1 MQTSIKFFTNQRPA
15 SAAASGTQADTDA
28 TPAVDMAS
36 FNRGIIQ
43 INIPTFTDS
52 SSYLSSTPPPNRQK
66 IRVIMYGSI
75 DCSGSMG
82 ENASHYQSRQHQNQN
97 QNPLQNTKMH
107 FVHATLTNM
116 VDTIISQQEE
126 FSHVEFYLALI
137 QFHSSATCVLHPMR
151 VTPES
156 KDQILQ
162 VISRIK
168 PQAGTN
174 FEKCFKEMAHLI
186 SNEAQHISPSDDIPE
201 HCTQR
206 MHVFLTD
213 GDNNEG
219 NKSIPH
225 LAGILS
231 ASAVQ
236 PTQIMIGY
244 GIDHDSA
251 TLQSLCS
258 HFPNSRQ
265 WFIDDIEKTG
275 CIFGEILWSSVNA
288 AFTKVSIKTPNAEVY
303 DFEMMQWRS
312 EICLGDFA
320 YDSSRTYYIRAP
332 WQHDELVCNFA
343 YTSIEAPQD
352 TSCDIV
358 VPLNYTSPSAETPEI
373 KDVEVEKELWR
384 LDTITTIDKSI
395 QFFKTMRRM
404 TFQDQATE
412 KTRLVDEITAFQE
425 KFLKYATENNL
436 IDVPYIIQLADDLFV
451 CINGLAVSS
460 IGERYIAARQA
471 SQIQQ
476 RAVTINDITPLQR
489 EIIDSTPIAE
499 DEVPALSRMRGRTA
513 SFTPGNIA
521 SMMMM
526 PSLDDD
532 DVPSACTP
540 VSRARSAY
548 VGCIDNDTT
557 QAPPTPTTSA
567 PTSTPDDQEPKTPT
581 GAPNAT
587 SPTGAPADDNV
598 PSETQEK
605 MLSDLTPS
613 SRGIGSNL
621 RIMTRDA
628 MIGMRKFKV
637 SGHAQYYCGDE
648 NDMSGGGY
656 YMGGGG
662 SAGFA
667 DDFMDSCGGDDTF
680 SSHASPGCARIGR
693 MLSAPS
699 QSRNPVT
706 RTATTP
712 F

>member
-1 MQTSIKFFTNQRPA
+1 
-15 SAAASGTQADTDA
+15 
-28 TPAVDMAS
+28 
-36 FNRGIIQ
+36 
-43 INIPTFTDS
+43 
-52 SSYLSSTPPPNRQK
+52 
-66 IRVIMYGSI
+66 
-75 DCSGSMG
+75 
-82 ENASHYQSRQHQNQN
+82 
-97 QNPLQNTKMH
+97 
-107 FVHATLTNM
+107 
-116 VDTIISQQEE
+116 
-126 FSHVEFYLALI
+126 
-137 QFHSSATCVLHPMR
+137 
-151 VTPES
+151 
-156 KDQILQ
+156 
-162 VISRIK
+162 
-168 PQAGTN
+168 
-174 FEKCFKEMAHLI
+174 MAHLI
-186 SNEAQHISPSDDIPE
+186 SNEAQHISPSEDIPE
-201 HCTQR
+201 HCVQR

-225 LAGILS
+225 LAEILS

-244 GIDHDSA
+244 GTDHDSA

-275 CIFGEILWSSVNA
+275 CIFGEILWSAVNA

-303 DFEMMQWRS
+303 DFETMQWRS

-320 YDSSRTYYIRAP
+320 YDSSRTYYVRSP
-332 WQHDELVCNFA
+332 WQHDELVCSFA

-358 VPLNYTSPSAETPEI
+358 VPLNYTSAETPET
-373 KDVEVEKELWR
+373 KDAEVEKELWR

-436 IDVPYIIQLADDLFV
+436 IDDPFIIQLADDLFV

-513 SFTPGNIA
+513 SFTPGNMA
-521 SMMMM
+521 SMTL
-526 PSLDDD
+526 PPFDDD
-532 DVPSACTP
+532 CAHFATDLCTP
-540 VSRARSAY
+540 INRARSSY
-548 VGCIDNDTT
+548 VGCVDNDTTTTTT
-557 QAPPTPTTSA
+557 QAPPAAA
-567 PTSTPDDQEPKTPT
+567 PTSTPDDNQEPKTPT
-581 GAPNAT
+581 PAASVDAPT
-587 SPTGAPADDNV
+587 DDNV
-598 PSETQEK
+598 PSETQER
-605 MLSDLTPS
+605 MLSNLTPS

-621 RIMTRDA
+621 RVMTRDA

-637 SGHAQYYCGDE
+637 RGHAQCYYGEEDDGRYHGC
-648 NDMSGGGY
+648 N
-656 YMGGGG
+656 
-662 SAGFA
+662 
-667 DDFMDSCGGDDTF
+667 DFMDSCGGDDTF

-699 QSRNPVT
+699 QAQKPND
-706 RTATTP
+706 RTTSSP

>member
-1 MQTSIKFFTNQRPA
+1 
-15 SAAASGTQADTDA
+15 
-28 TPAVDMAS
+28 
-36 FNRGIIQ
+36 
-43 INIPTFTDS
+43 
-52 SSYLSSTPPPNRQK
+52 
-66 IRVIMYGSI
+66 MYGSI
-75 DCSGSMG
+75 DCSGSMA
-82 ENASHYQSRQHQNQN
+82 ENASHCQSRQTQQ
-97 QNPLQNTKMH
+97 QQNTKMH
-107 FVHATLTNM
+107 FVHATLNNM
-116 VDTIISQQEE
+116 IDTIISQQEE
-126 FSHVEFYLALI
+126 FSHVEFYLALV

-151 VTPES
+151 VTTES
-156 KDQILQ
+156 KDEILQ
-162 VISRIK
+162 VISSIT
-168 PQAGTN
+168 PQSGTN
-174 FEKCFKEMAHLI
+174 FEKCFKEMALLI
-186 SNEAQHISPSDDIPE
+186 SNESQHISPSTDIPE

-225 LAGILS
+225 LARILG

-244 GIDHDSA
+244 GTDHDSA

-288 AFTKVSIKTPNAEVY
+288 AFTKVSISTPHAEVY
-303 DFEMMQWRS
+303 DFETMQWKN

-320 YDSSRTYYIRAP
+320 YDSSRTYYIRIP
-332 WQHDELVCNFA
+332 WQHDELACKFT

-358 VPLNYTSPSAETPEI
+358 VPMNYTSSSPSAETPET
-373 KDVEVEKELWR
+373 KDAEVEKELWR

-404 TFQDQATE
+404 TYQDQVDTKA
-412 KTRLVDEITAFQE
+412 RLIEEITAFQE
-425 KFLKYATENNL
+425 KFLKYATDNNL
-436 IDVPYIIQLADDLFV
+436 IDDPYIIQLADDLFV

-460 IGERYIAARQA
+460 IGERYITARQA

-489 EIIDSTPIAE
+489 EIIESTPIAE
-499 DEVPALSRMRGRTA
+499 DEVPAAVSRMRGRTA
-513 SFTPGNIA
+513 SFTPGVMA
-521 SMMMM
+521 SMMM
-526 PSLDDD
+526 PPLVDDD
-532 DVPSACTP
+532 NVPSAYMCTP

-548 VGCIDNDTT
+548 VGCLDNDTT
-557 QAPPTPTTSA
+557 TTQVLPTPSA
-567 PTSTPDDQEPKTPT
+567 ALPTSTPDMPTDQEPKTPT
-581 GAPNAT
+581 PSDT
-587 SPTGAPADDNV
+587 PRVDDNL

-605 MLSDLTPS
+605 MISDLTPS

-621 RIMTRDA
+621 RVMTRDA

-637 SGHAQYYCGDE
+637 RGHAQYYDGDE
-648 NDMSGGGY
+648 DDINGGGY
-656 YMGGGG
+656 YRGGGG
-662 SAGFA
+662 S

-699 QSRNPVT
+699 QPRNPVA

>member
-1 MQTSIKFFTNQRPA
+1 MQTSIKFLTNERPA
-15 SAAASGTQADTDA
+15 SAAASGTQVDA
-28 TPAVDMAS
+28 TTAVDVAS

-43 INIPTFTDS
+43 ISIPPFTHS
-52 SSYLSSTPPPNRQK
+52 SSSLSSAPPPPRQK

-82 ENASHYQSRQHQNQN
+82 EYATHCQSRQNQHQNQ
-97 QNPLQNTKMH
+97 QSLQNTKMH

-137 QFHSSATCVLHPMR
+137 QFHSTATCVLHPMR

-162 VISRIK
+162 VISRIT
-168 PQAGTN
+168 PLNGTN

-186 SNEAQHISPSDDIPE
+186 SNEAQHISPSEDIPE
-201 HCTQR
+201 HCVQR

-244 GIDHDSA
+244 GTDHDSS

-275 CIFGEILWSSVNA
+275 CIFGEIIWSAVNA

-303 DFEMMQWRS
+303 DFETMQWKS

-320 YDSSRTYYIRAP
+320 YDSSRTYYVRSP

-358 VPLNYTSPSAETPEI
+358 VPMNYTLPPSAETPDT
-373 KDVEVEKELWR
+373 KDAEVEKELWR
-384 LDTITTIDKSI
+384 LDTIATIDKSI

-404 TFQDQATE
+404 TFQTQVDT
-412 KTRLVDEITAFQE
+412 KTRLVEEITAFQE

-436 IDVPYIIQLADDLFV
+436 IDDPFIIQLADDLFV
-451 CINGLAVSS
+451 CINGLAATS
-460 IGERYIAARQA
+460 IGERYVAARQA

-489 EIIDSTPIAE
+489 EIISSVPIAD
-499 DEVPALSRMRGRTA
+499 DEVTSVSRMRGRTA
-513 SFTPGNIA
+513 SFTPGNLA
-521 SMMMM
+521 SMTM
-526 PSLDDD
+526 SEYASD
-532 DVPSACTP
+532 DVPSAVPACTP
-540 VSRARSAY
+540 VRRARSSY
-548 VGCIDNDTT
+548 VGCVDNDTT
-557 QAPPTPTTSA
+557 TTQPPPTPHAAA
-567 PTSTPDDQEPKTPT
+567 PTSTPNEEEEPKTPT
-581 GAPNAT
+581 GAAT
-587 SPTGAPADDNV
+587 TTAAVALEDDNV

-605 MLSDLTPS
+605 LLSDLTPS

-628 MIGMRKFKV
+628 MIGMRKSKV
-637 SGHAQYYCGDE
+637 RGHVQYNY
-648 NDMSGGGY
+648 GGEEDGVRY
-656 YMGGGG
+656 YRDL
-662 SAGFA
+662 SC
-667 DDFMDSCGGDDTF
+667 DNDFMDSCGGDDTY

-693 MLSAPS
+693 MLSAPAP
-699 QSRNPVT
+699 SRNPVA
-706 RTATTP
+706 RTSTTP

>member
-1 MQTSIKFFTNQRPA
+1 MQTSIKFLTNQRPA
-15 SAAASGTQADTDA
+15 STAASGTEADA
-28 TPAVDMAS
+28 TDVTP

-43 INIPTFTDS
+43 VNIPPFTD
-52 SSYLSSTPPPNRQK
+52 TPHLQSRQK
-66 IRVIMYGSI
+66 IRVIMYASI

-82 ENASHYQSRQHQNQN
+82 ESASRCQQSQ
-97 QNPLQNTKMH
+97 QNTKMD
-107 FVHATLTNM
+107 FVHATLNNM
-116 VDTIISQQEE
+116 IDTIISQQEE
-126 FSHVEFYLALI
+126 FSHVEFYLALV

-151 VTPES
+151 VTADS
-156 KDQILQ
+156 KDEILE
-162 VISRIK
+162 VISRIR
-168 PQAGTN
+168 PIGGTN
-174 FEKCFKEMAHLI
+174 FEKCFKEMALLI

-225 LAGILS
+225 LASILS

-244 GIDHDSA
+244 GTDHDSA

-303 DFEMMQWRS
+303 DFETMQWRS

-358 VPLNYTSPSAETPEI
+358 VPLNYTSAESPET
-373 KDVEVEKELWR
+373 KDAEVEKELWR

-425 KFLKYATENNL
+425 KFLKYATDNNL
-436 IDVPYIIQLADDLFV
+436 IEDPYIIQLADDLFV

-499 DEVPALSRMRGRTA
+499 DEVPAVSRTRGRTA
-513 SFTPGNIA
+513 SFTPGNMESI
-521 SMMMM
+521 MI
-526 PSLDDD
+526 PPIDDD
-532 DVPSACTP
+532 YVPSAYMCSP
-540 VSRARSAY
+540 ISRARSAY
-548 VGCIDNDTT
+548 VGCVDNDTT
-557 QAPPTPTTSA
+557 TQAPHTPPAAASVDA
-567 PTSTPDDQEPKTPT
+567 PV
-581 GAPNAT
+581 
-587 SPTGAPADDNV
+587 DDNM

-605 MLSDLTPS
+605 MLSNLTPS

-621 RIMTRDA
+621 RVMTRDA

-637 SGHAQYYCGDE
+637 RGHAQCYYGDE
-648 NDMSGGGY
+648 DDVNGGGY
-656 YMGGGG
+656 YRGGGG
-662 SAGFA
+662 N
-667 DDFMDSCGGDDTF
+667 DDFMDSCGGDDAF

-699 QSRNPVT
+699 QSQNT
-706 RTATTP
+706 CDRTKTAP

>member
-1 MQTSIKFFTNQRPA
+1 MQSSIKFFTNQRPA
-15 SAAASGTQADTDA
+15 PSVGSDTDA
-28 TPAVDMAS
+28 TSATP

-43 INIPTFTDS
+43 INIPPFADS
-52 SSYLSSTPPPNRQK
+52 SSSQTPTAVASQPRQK

-82 ENASHYQSRQHQNQN
+82 ESASRCQSHHQQRT
-97 QNPLQNTKMH
+97 TKMD

-126 FSHVEFYLALI
+126 FSHVEFYLALV
-137 QFHSSATCVLHPMR
+137 QFHSCATCVLRPQR
-151 VTPES
+151 VTPET
-156 KDQILQ
+156 KDEILQ
-162 VISRIK
+162 VISRIT
-168 PQAGTN
+168 PLNGTN
-174 FEKCFKEMAHLI
+174 FEKCFNEMAHLI
-186 SNEAQHISPSDDIPE
+186 SNESQHISPSDDIPE
-201 HCTQR
+201 HCVQR

-225 LAGILS
+225 LTGLLG
-231 ASAVQ
+231 ASTAR

-244 GIDHDSA
+244 GTDHDSA

-275 CIFGEILWSSVNA
+275 CIFGEIIWSAVNA
-288 AFTKVSIKTPNAEVY
+288 AFTKVSIKTPHAEVY
-303 DFEMMQWRS
+303 DFETMQWRS

-352 TSCDIV
+352 TSCGIV
-358 VPLNYTSPSAETPEI
+358 VPLNYTSPSAETSET
-373 KDVEVEKELWR
+373 KDAEVEKELWR
-384 LDTITTIDKSI
+384 LDTIMTIDKSI

-404 TFQDQATE
+404 TFQDQVDT

-425 KFLKYATENNL
+425 KFLKYATDNNL
-436 IDVPYIIQLADDLFV
+436 IEDPFIIQLADDLFV

-489 EIIDSTPIAE
+489 EIIDSTPIAD
-499 DEVPALSRMRGRTA
+499 DEVPAVSRMRGRTA
-513 SFTPGNIA
+513 SFAAGNME
-521 SMMMM
+521 SMMI
-526 PSLDDD
+526 PEYAND
-532 DVPSACTP
+532 DVPSAAPACTS
-540 VSRARSAY
+540 VRRARSAY
-548 VGCIDNDTT
+548 VGCVDNDT
-557 QAPPTPTTSA
+557 QSPPAAA
-567 PTSTPDDQEPKTPT
+567 PTSTPDDQDPKTPT
-581 GAPNAT
+581 PSDT
-587 SPTGAPADDNV
+587 PADDNM

-628 MIGMRKFKV
+628 MIGMRKSKV
-637 SGHAQYYCGDE
+637 RGYAQYNYGDD
-648 NDMSGGGY
+648 NDVNGGY
-656 YMGGGG
+656 YRGGGG
-662 SAGFA
+662 S

-693 MLSAPS
+693 MLSAQS
-699 QSRNPVT
+699 QSQKPID
-706 RTATTP
+706 RTTTAP

>member
-1 MQTSIKFFTNQRPA
+1 MQTSIKFFTNQRPD
-15 SAAASGTQADTDA
+15 SSSGSGTESDTTTM
-28 TPAVDMAS
+28 TP

-43 INIPTFTDS
+43 INIPPFTNTS
-52 SSYLSSTPPPNRQK
+52 SSQTPTALAPQPRQK

-82 ENASHYQSRQHQNQN
+82 ENASHCQSRHHQNQ
-97 QNPLQNTKMH
+97 QSQQNTKMH
-107 FVHATLTNM
+107 FVHATLNNM
-116 VDTIISQQEE
+116 VDTIISKQEE
-126 FSHVEFYLALI
+126 FSHVEFYLALV
-137 QFHSSATCVLHPMR
+137 QFHSSATCVLRPMR
-151 VTPES
+151 VTPET
-156 KDQILQ
+156 KDEILQ
-162 VISRIK
+162 VISCIR
-168 PQAGTN
+168 PQCGTN
-174 FEKCFKEMAHLI
+174 FEKCFKEMALLI
-186 SNEAQHISPSDDIPE
+186 SNESQHISPSDDIPE
-201 HCTQR
+201 HCVQR

-244 GIDHDSA
+244 GTDHDSA

-288 AFTKVSIKTPNAEVY
+288 AFTKVSISTPHAEVY
-303 DFEMMQWRS
+303 DFETMQWKN
-312 EICLGDFA
+312 EIGLGDFA
-320 YDSSRTYYIRAP
+320 YDSSRTYYVRQP
-332 WQHDELVCNFA
+332 WASDDLACKFT

-358 VPLNYTSPSAETPEI
+358 VPLNYTSPSAETPET
-373 KDVEVEKELWR
+373 KDAEVEKELWR

-412 KTRLVDEITAFQE
+412 KARLIEEITAFQE
-425 KFLKYATENNL
+425 KFLKYATDNNL
-436 IDVPYIIQLADDLFV
+436 IEDPYIIQLADDLFV
-451 CINGLAVSS
+451 CISGLAVSS

-499 DEVPALSRMRGRTA
+499 DEVPAVSRMRGRTA
-513 SFTPGNIA
+513 SFTPGNMA

-526 PSLDDD
+526 PHLDDD
-532 DVPSACTP
+532 NVPAVCTP
-540 VSRARSAY
+540 INRARSAY
-548 VGCIDNDTT
+548 VGCVDNDT
-557 QAPPTPTTSA
+557 QVPPTPPASA
-567 PTSTPDDQEPKTPT
+567 PTSTPDDNQEPKTPPPSVP
-581 GAPNAT
+581 AP
-587 SPTGAPADDNV
+587 GDDNV

-621 RIMTRDA
+621 RVMTRDA

-637 SGHAQYYCGDE
+637 RGHTQYYCGDE
-648 NDMSGGGY
+648 NDVNGGYYVSGGG
-656 YMGGGG
+656 
-662 SAGFA
+662 S

-699 QSRNPVT
+699 QSQNT
-706 RTATTP
+706 TDRTKTAP

>member
-15 SAAASGTQADTDA
+15 SASASETE
-28 TPAVDMAS
+28 AS
-36 FNRGIIQ
+36 YNRGIIQ
-43 INIPTFTDS
+43 INIPPFTDAS
-52 SSYLSSTPPPNRQK
+52 SSQTPTAVASQSRQK

-82 ENASHYQSRQHQNQN
+82 ENASHCQSRHHQNQ
-97 QNPLQNTKMH
+97 QSHQNTKMH
-107 FVHATLTNM
+107 FVHATLNNM

-126 FSHVEFYLALI
+126 FSHVEFYLALV
-137 QFHSSATCVLHPMR
+137 QFHSNATCVLHPMR
-151 VTPES
+151 VTLET
-156 KDQILQ
+156 KDTILQ
-162 VISRIK
+162 VISRIA
-168 PQAGTN
+168 PLNGTN
-174 FEKCFKEMAHLI
+174 FEKCFKEIALLI
-186 SNEAQHISPSDDIPE
+186 SNEAQHVSPSADIPE

-206 MHVFLTD
+206 MHIFLTD

-225 LAGILS
+225 LAGLLS
-231 ASAVQ
+231 ESVAQ
-236 PTQIMIGY
+236 PIQIMIGY
-244 GIDHDSA
+244 GTDHDSA

-288 AFTKVSIKTPNAEVY
+288 AFTKVSISAPHAEIY
-303 DFEMMQWRS
+303 DFETMQWKN

-320 YDSSRTYYIRAP
+320 YDSSRTYYVRQP
-332 WQHDELVCNFA
+332 WASDDLACKFT

-352 TSCDIV
+352 TSCEIV
-358 VPLNYTSPSAETPEI
+358 TPMNYTSPNAETPET
-373 KDVEVEKELWR
+373 KDAEVEKELWR

-395 QFFKTMRRM
+395 QFFKAMRRM

-412 KTRLVDEITAFQE
+412 KARLVDEITAFQE
-425 KFLKYATENNL
+425 KFLKYATDNNL
-436 IDVPYIIQLADDLFV
+436 LDDPYIVQLADDLFV

-489 EIIDSTPIAE
+489 EIIESIPIAD
-499 DEVPALSRMRGRTA
+499 DEVPAVSRIRGRTA
-513 SFTPGNIA
+513 SFTPGNMA

-526 PSLDDD
+526 MPPLDDD
-532 DVPSACTP
+532 YVPTACTP

-548 VGCIDNDTT
+548 VGCVDNDTT
-557 QAPPTPTTSA
+557 QAPPTPPASA
-567 PTSTPDDQEPKTPT
+567 PTSTPDDNQEPTTPT
-581 GAPNAT
+581 
-587 SPTGAPADDNV
+587 PTAASIDAHVDDNV
-598 PSETQEK
+598 LSETQEK

-621 RIMTRDA
+621 RVMTRDA

-637 SGHAQYYCGDE
+637 NGHAQYYCGGGDDDV
-648 NDMSGGGY
+648 NDVY

-662 SAGFA
+662 SAGCA

-699 QSRNPVT
+699 QPRNPVT

>member
-1 MQTSIKFFTNQRPA
+1 MQSSIKFLTNQRPV
-15 SAAASGTQADTDA
+15 SAAASGTEADAA
-28 TPAVDMAS
+28 TAVDVVS

-43 INIPTFTDS
+43 INIPPFTDS
-52 SSYLSSTPPPNRQK
+52 SSSLSSTPPPRQK

-75 DCSGSMG
+75 DCSGSMD
-82 ENASHYQSRQHQNQN
+82 ESATRCQSHHQQ
-97 QNPLQNTKMH
+97 QRTTKMD
-107 FVHATLTNM
+107 FVHATLKNM

-126 FSHVEFYLALI
+126 FSHVEFYLALV
-137 QFHSSATCVLHPMR
+137 QFHSSATCVLYPMR
-151 VTPES
+151 VTPDT
-156 KDQILQ
+156 KDEILR
-162 VISRIK
+162 VISCIR
-168 PQAGTN
+168 PQGGTN
-174 FEKCFKEMAHLI
+174 FEKCFRVISHLI
-186 SNEAQHISPSDDIPE
+186 SNESQHISPSADIPE
-201 HCTQR
+201 HCVQR

-225 LAGILS
+225 LAGLLGES
-231 ASAVQ
+231 AAAAQ

-244 GIDHDSA
+244 GTDHDSA

-288 AFTKVSIKTPNAEVY
+288 AFTKVSISTPHAEVY
-303 DFEMMQWRS
+303 DFETMQWKN

-332 WQHDELVCNFA
+332 WQHDDLACKFT

-352 TSCDIV
+352 TSCDVV
-358 VPLNYTSPSAETPEI
+358 VPMNYTETPET
-373 KDVEVEKELWR
+373 KDAEVEKELWR

-395 QFFKTMRRM
+395 QFFKMMRRM
-404 TFQDQATE
+404 TFQDQADT
-412 KTRLVDEITAFQE
+412 KTRLVAEITAFQE

-436 IDVPYIIQLADDLFV
+436 IEDPYIIQLADDLFV
-451 CINGLAVSS
+451 CISGLAASY
-460 IGERYIAARQA
+460 IGERYITARQA

-476 RAVTINDITPLQR
+476 RAVTINDITPIQR
-489 EIIDSTPIAE
+489 EIIDSTPIAD
-499 DEVPALSRMRGRTA
+499 DEVPVAVTLSRMRGRVA
-513 SFTPGNIA
+513 SFTHDNMA

-526 PSLDDD
+526 PPLDDNI
-532 DVPSACTP
+532 PSDYCTP

-548 VGCIDNDTT
+548 VGCVANDTT
-557 QAPPTPTTSA
+557 QAPLAAAPT
-567 PTSTPDDQEPKTPT
+567 TSTPDDQEPNT
-581 GAPNAT
+581 PNA
-587 SPTGAPADDNV
+587 AAAAAAAAALADDNV
-598 PSETQEK
+598 PSETQER

-628 MIGMRKFKV
+628 MIGMRKSKV
-637 SGHAQYYCGDE
+637 RGRVQYNCGDE
-648 NDMSGGGY
+648 NDMINGGGCGIY
-656 YMGGGG
+656 
-662 SAGFA
+662 
-667 DDFMDSCGGDDTF
+667 DNDFTDSCGGDDTF

-693 MLSAPS
+693 MLSAPAIPP
-699 QSRNPVT
+699 NNLVA
-706 RTATTP
+706 RTTTAP

>member
-1 MQTSIKFFTNQRPA
+1 MQTSIKFLTNERPA
-15 SAAASGTQADTDA
+15 SGTEADVT
-28 TPAVDMAS
+28 AVDVAS

-43 INIPTFTDS
+43 INIPPFTDTS
-52 SSYLSSTPPPNRQK
+52 SSQTPTAVAPQSRQK

-82 ENASHYQSRQHQNQN
+82 ENASHYQSRQHQNQ
-97 QNPLQNTKMH
+97 QSHQNTKMH

-116 VDTIISQQEE
+116 IDTIISQQEE
-126 FSHVEFYLALI
+126 FSHVEFYLALV
-137 QFHSSATCVLHPMR
+137 QFHSSATCVLRPQR
-151 VTPES
+151 VTPET
-156 KDQILQ
+156 KDEILQ
-162 VISRIK
+162 VISRIR

-231 ASAVQ
+231 ASAIQ

-244 GIDHDSA
+244 GTDHDSA

-275 CIFGEILWSSVNA
+275 CIFGEILWSAVNA

-303 DFEMMQWRS
+303 DFETMQWRS

-320 YDSSRTYYIRAP
+320 YDSSRTYYVRQP
-332 WQHDELVCNFA
+332 WASDELVCNFA

-358 VPLNYTSPSAETPEI
+358 VPLNYTSAETPET
-373 KDVEVEKELWR
+373 KDADVEKELWR

-425 KFLKYATENNL
+425 KFLKYATENSL
-436 IDVPYIIQLADDLFV
+436 IEDPYIIQLADDLFV

-460 IGERYIAARQA
+460 IGERYVAARQA

-513 SFTPGNIA
+513 SFTPGNMA

-526 PSLDDD
+526 PPLDDD
-532 DVPSACTP
+532 YVPTPCTP
-540 VSRARSAY
+540 INRARSAY
-548 VGCIDNDTT
+548 VGCVDNDTT
-557 QAPPTPTTSA
+557 QAPLTPPAAA
-567 PTSTPDDQEPKTPT
+567 PTSTPDDQEPKTPPPSVP
-581 GAPNAT
+581 APT
-587 SPTGAPADDNV
+587 DDNV

-605 MLSDLTPS
+605 ILSDLTPS

-621 RIMTRDA
+621 RVMTRDA

-637 SGHAQYYCGDE
+637 RGHAQYYCGDE
-648 NDMSGGGY
+648 NDVNGGGY
-656 YMGGGG
+656 YTGGGG
-662 SAGFA
+662 S
-667 DDFMDSCGGDDTF
+667 DDFMDSCGGDEAF

-699 QSRNPVT
+699 QSQKPND
-706 RTATTP
+706 RTTSSP

>member
-1 MQTSIKFFTNQRPA
+1 MQTSIKFLTNERP
-15 SAAASGTQADTDA
+15 SSSAASGTEADA
-28 TPAVDMAS
+28 TTAVTP

-43 INIPTFTDS
+43 INIPPFTDS
-52 SSYLSSTPPPNRQK
+52 SSLSSAPPPNRQK

-82 ENASHYQSRQHQNQN
+82 ENASHYQSRQNQNQN
-97 QNPLQNTKMH
+97 QNPQQNTKMH

-126 FSHVEFYLALI
+126 FSHVEFYLALV
-137 QFHSSATCVLHPMR
+137 QFHSSATCVLHPQR
-151 VTPES
+151 VTLET
-156 KDQILQ
+156 KDEILQ
-162 VISRIK
+162 VISRIR
-168 PQAGTN
+168 PLNGTN

-225 LAGILS
+225 LASILG
-231 ASAVQ
+231 ASAAQ

-303 DFEMMQWRS
+303 DFETMQWRS

-320 YDSSRTYYIRAP
+320 YDSSRTYYIRTP
-332 WQHDELVCNFA
+332 WQHDEIVCNFA

-358 VPLNYTSPSAETPEI
+358 VPLNYALLSAET
-373 KDVEVEKELWR
+373 KDAEVEKELWR
-384 LDTITTIDKSI
+384 LDTITAIDKSI

-412 KTRLVDEITAFQE
+412 KAHLIDEITAFQE
-425 KFLKYATENNL
+425 KFLKYATDNNL
-436 IDVPYIIQLADDLFV
+436 LDDPYIVQLADDLFV

-460 IGERYIAARQA
+460 IGERYITARQA

-489 EIIDSTPIAE
+489 EIIESMPIAD

-513 SFTPGNIA
+513 SFTPENMA

-532 DVPSACTP
+532 VPSACTP
-540 VSRARSAY
+540 INRARSAY
-548 VGCIDNDTT
+548 VGCVDNDTT
-557 QAPPTPTTSA
+557 QA

-581 GAPNAT
+581 GAPTAT
-587 SPTGAPADDNV
+587 SPTAAPGDDNV
-598 PSETQEK
+598 LSETQEK

-637 SGHAQYYCGDE
+637 HGHTQYYCGDE
-648 NDMSGGGY
+648 NDVNGGYYGSGGG
-656 YMGGGG
+656 
-662 SAGFA
+662 AGCS

-699 QSRNPVT
+699 QSQKPVD
-706 RTATTP
+706 RTATAP

>member
-1 MQTSIKFFTNQRPA
+1 MQTSIKFFTNQRPV
-15 SAAASGTQADTDA
+15 SGTEADT
-28 TPAVDMAS
+28 P

-43 INIPTFTDS
+43 INIPPFTDTS
-52 SSYLSSTPPPNRQK
+52 SSQTPTAVAPQSRQK

-75 DCSGSMG
+75 DCSGSMN
-82 ENASHYQSRQHQNQN
+82 ENASRYQQSQQQ
-97 QNPLQNTKMH
+97 QNTKMH
-107 FVHATLTNM
+107 FVHATLNNM
-116 VDTIISQQEE
+116 IDTIISQQEE
-126 FSHVEFYLALI
+126 FSHVEFYLALV

-151 VTPES
+151 VTADS
-156 KDQILQ
+156 KDEILQ
-162 VISRIK
+162 VISRIR
-168 PQAGTN
+168 PLGGTN
-174 FEKCFKEMAHLI
+174 FEKCFKEMALLI
-186 SNEAQHISPSDDIPE
+186 SNESQHISPSDDIPE
-201 HCTQR
+201 HCVQR

-225 LAGILS
+225 LAGLLGES
-231 ASAVQ
+231 AAAQ

-244 GIDHDSA
+244 GTDHDSA

-275 CIFGEILWSSVNA
+275 CIFGEIIWSSVNA
-288 AFTKVSIKTPNAEVY
+288 AFTKVSISTPHAEVY
-303 DFEMMQWRS
+303 DFETMQWKN

-332 WQHDELVCNFA
+332 WQHDDLACKFT

-358 VPLNYTSPSAETPEI
+358 VPLNYTSSSPTAETPET
-373 KDVEVEKELWR
+373 KDAEVEKELWR

-412 KTRLVDEITAFQE
+412 KTRLVEEITAFQE

-436 IDVPYIIQLADDLFV
+436 IDDPYIIQLADDLFV

-489 EIIDSTPIAE
+489 EIIESTPIAE
-499 DEVPALSRMRGRTA
+499 DEVPAVSRMRGRTA
-513 SFTPGNIA
+513 SFTPGVMA
-521 SMMMM
+521 SMTL
-526 PSLDDD
+526 PPFDDNYAHFAS
-532 DVPSACTP
+532 DVCSPIN
-540 VSRARSAY
+540 RARSSY
-548 VGCIDNDTT
+548 VGCVDNDTTTTTTTT
-557 QAPPTPTTSA
+557 QAPPADIPN
-567 PTSTPDDQEPKTPT
+567 DQDQEPNTPT
-581 GAPNAT
+581 
-587 SPTGAPADDNV
+587 PTPSDTPADDNV
-598 PSETQEK
+598 LSETQER
-605 MLSDLTPS
+605 MVSDLTPS
-613 SRGIGSNL
+613 SRGIKSNL
-621 RIMTRDA
+621 RVMTRDA

-637 SGHAQYYCGDE
+637 NGHAQCYYGEEDDGRYHGC
-648 NDMSGGGY
+648 N
-656 YMGGGG
+656 
-662 SAGFA
+662 
-667 DDFMDSCGGDDTF
+667 DFMDSCGGNDTF

-699 QSRNPVT
+699 QAQKPND
-706 RTATTP
+706 RTTSSP

>member
-1 MQTSIKFFTNQRPA
+1 MQTSIKFSTNQRPA
-15 SAAASGTQADTDA
+15 SGSEAV
-28 TPAVDMAS
+28 TP

-43 INIPTFTDS
+43 VNIPPFTD
-52 SSYLSSTPPPNRQK
+52 TPHLQSRQK
-66 IRVIMYGSI
+66 IRVIMYASI

-82 ENASHYQSRQHQNQN
+82 ESASRCQQSQ
-97 QNPLQNTKMH
+97 QNTKMD
-107 FVHATLTNM
+107 FVHATLKNM
-116 VDTIISQQEE
+116 IDTIISQQQE
-126 FSHVEFYLALI
+126 FSHVEFYLALV
-137 QFHSSATCVLHPMR
+137 QFHSSAACVLRPMR
-151 VTPES
+151 VTPDS
-156 KDQILQ
+156 KDEILQ
-162 VISRIK
+162 VISRIR
-168 PQAGTN
+168 PIGGTN
-174 FEKCFKEMAHLI
+174 FEKCFKEMALMI
-186 SNEAQHISPSDDIPE
+186 SNESQHILPSDDIPE

-225 LAGILS
+225 LASILS

-244 GIDHDSA
+244 GTDHDSA

-288 AFTKVSIKTPNAEVY
+288 AFTKVSISTPHAEVY
-303 DFEMMQWRS
+303 DFETMQWKN

-332 WQHDELVCNFA
+332 WQHDDLACKFT

-352 TSCDIV
+352 TSCEIV
-358 VPLNYTSPSAETPEI
+358 TPMNYTETPET
-373 KDVEVEKELWR
+373 KDTEVEKELWR

-404 TFQDQATE
+404 TFQDQVTE
-412 KTRLVDEITAFQE
+412 KARLIDEITAFQE
-425 KFLKYATENNL
+425 KFLKYATDNNL
-436 IDVPYIIQLADDLFV
+436 IEDPYIIQLADDLFV

-489 EIIDSTPIAE
+489 EIIESTPIAE
-499 DEVPALSRMRGRTA
+499 DEVPAVSRTRGRTA
-513 SFTPGNIA
+513 SFTPGNMA
-521 SMMMM
+521 SMMIQ
-526 PSLDDD
+526 PIDDD
-532 DVPSACTP
+532 YVPSAYMCTP
-540 VSRARSAY
+540 ISRARSAY
-548 VGCIDNDTT
+548 VGCVDNDTT
-557 QAPPTPTTSA
+557 TQAPLTSPASA
-567 PTSTPDDQEPKTPT
+567 PTSTPDNDQEPKTPT
-581 GAPNAT
+581 PSDT
-587 SPTGAPADDNV
+587 PTDDYV
-598 PSETQEK
+598 VSETQEK
-605 MLSDLTPS
+605 MLSNLTPS
-613 SRGIGSNL
+613 SRGIKSNL
-621 RIMTRDA
+621 RVMTRDA

-637 SGHAQYYCGDE
+637 HGHAQCYHGDE
-648 NDMSGGGY
+648 DDVSGGY
-656 YMGGGG
+656 YRGGGG
-662 SAGFA
+662 S

-699 QSRNPVT
+699 QAQKPND
-706 RTATTP
+706 RTTSSP
-712 F
+712 L

>member
-1 MQTSIKFFTNQRPA
+1 MQTSIKFLTNQRPA
-15 SAAASGTQADTDA
+15 SAAASGTEADADA
-28 TPAVDMAS
+28 TAVTP

-43 INIPTFTDS
+43 INIPPFTDTS
-52 SSYLSSTPPPNRQK
+52 SPPHRQK

-82 ENASHYQSRQHQNQN
+82 ENASHYQSRQHQNQ
-97 QNPLQNTKMH
+97 QSQQQNTKMH

-126 FSHVEFYLALI
+126 FSHVEFYLALV
-137 QFHSSATCVLHPMR
+137 QFHSSATCVLRPQR
-151 VTPES
+151 VTPET
-156 KDQILQ
+156 KDEILQ
-162 VISRIK
+162 VISRIR

-174 FEKCFKEMAHLI
+174 FEKCFKEMALLI
-186 SNEAQHISPSDDIPE
+186 SNEAQHISPSEDIPE

-225 LAGILS
+225 LASILS

-244 GIDHDSA
+244 GTGHDSA

-288 AFTKVSIKTPNAEVY
+288 AFTKVSISTPHAEVY
-303 DFEMMQWRS
+303 DFETMQWKS

-332 WQHDELVCNFA
+332 WQHDEMVCNFA

-358 VPLNYTSPSAETPEI
+358 APLNYYNLSAETPET
-373 KDVEVEKELWR
+373 KDADVEKELWR
-384 LDTITTIDKSI
+384 LDTIMTIDKSI
-395 QFFKTMRRM
+395 QFFKTIRRM
-404 TFQDQATE
+404 TFQDHVGI
-412 KTRLVDEITAFQE
+412 KTRLIDEITAFQE
-425 KFLKYATENNL
+425 KFLKYATDNNL
-436 IDVPYIIQLADDLFV
+436 IEDSFIIQLADDLFV
-451 CINGLAVSS
+451 CINGLVVSS

-489 EIIDSTPIAE
+489 EIIDSTPIAQ
-499 DEVPALSRMRGRTA
+499 DEVPALSRTRGRMA
-513 SFTPGNIA
+513 SFTPGNVA
-521 SMMMM
+521 SMMM
-526 PSLDDD
+526 SSIHDDD
-532 DVPSACTP
+532 DNVLAACTP
-540 VSRARSAY
+540 VNRARSAY
-548 VGCIDNDTT
+548 VGCVDNDTT
-557 QAPPTPTTSA
+557 QAPPASATTPRS
-567 PTSTPDDQEPKTPT
+567 DDQELNMSMSTPRT
-581 GAPNAT
+581 IV
-587 SPTGAPADDNV
+587 DDNV

-628 MIGMRKFKV
+628 IIGMRKSKV
-637 SGHAQYYCGDE
+637 RGHVQCNY
-648 NDMSGGGY
+648 GGEEDGVGY
-656 YMGGGG
+656 YR
-662 SAGFA
+662 
-667 DDFMDSCGGDDTF
+667 DLNCDNEFMDSCGGDDTY

-693 MLSAPS
+693 MLSAPA
-699 QSRNPVT
+699 QQPRNPVA
-706 RTATTP
+706 RTSTTP

>member
-1 MQTSIKFFTNQRPA
+1 MQTSIKFLTNQRPD
-15 SAAASGTQADTDA
+15 SSSGSGTESDTTTM
-28 TPAVDMAS
+28 TP

-43 INIPTFTDS
+43 INIPPFTNTS
-52 SSYLSSTPPPNRQK
+52 SSQTPTALVPQSRQK

-82 ENASHYQSRQHQNQN
+82 ENASHYQSRQHQNQ
-97 QNPLQNTKMH
+97 QSHQNTKMH
-107 FVHATLTNM
+107 FVHATLNNM
-116 VDTIISQQEE
+116 IDTIISQQEE
-126 FSHVEFYLALI
+126 FSHVEFYLALV
-137 QFHSSATCVLHPMR
+137 QFHSSATCVLRPMR
-151 VTPES
+151 VTTES
-156 KDQILQ
+156 KDEILQ
-162 VISRIK
+162 VISRIR

-201 HCTQR
+201 HCVQR

-244 GIDHDSA
+244 GTDHDSA

-275 CIFGEILWSSVNA
+275 CIFGEILWSAVNA
-288 AFTKVSIKTPNAEVY
+288 AFTKVSIKTPHAEVY
-303 DFEMMQWRS
+303 DFETMQWKN
-312 EICLGDFA
+312 EIGLGDFA
-320 YDSSRTYYIRAP
+320 YDSSRTYYVRQP
-332 WQHDELVCNFA
+332 WASDDLACKFT

-358 VPLNYTSPSAETPEI
+358 VPLNYTSPSAETPET
-373 KDVEVEKELWR
+373 KDAEVEKELWR

-404 TFQDQATE
+404 TFQDQVDTKA
-412 KTRLVDEITAFQE
+412 RLIEEITAFQE
-425 KFLKYATENNL
+425 KFLKYATDNNL
-436 IDVPYIIQLADDLFV
+436 IEDPYIIQLADDLFV

-513 SFTPGNIA
+513 SFTPGNMA

-526 PSLDDD
+526 PPLDDD
-532 DVPSACTP
+532 YVPTACTP
-540 VSRARSAY
+540 INRARSAY
-548 VGCIDNDTT
+548 VGCVDNDTQVT
-557 QAPPTPTTSA
+557 PTPPASA
-567 PTSTPDDQEPKTPT
+567 PTSTPDDNQEPKTPPPSVP
-581 GAPNAT
+581 AP
-587 SPTGAPADDNV
+587 GDDNV

-621 RIMTRDA
+621 RVMTRDA

-637 SGHAQYYCGDE
+637 RGHTQYYCGDE
-648 NDMSGGGY
+648 NDVNGGYYVSGGG
-656 YMGGGG
+656 
-662 SAGFA
+662 S

-699 QSRNPVT
+699 QSQNT
-706 RTATTP
+706 TDRTKTAP

>member
-1 MQTSIKFFTNQRPA
+1 MQTSIKFLTNQRPA
-15 SAAASGTQADTDA
+15 STAASGTEADA
-28 TPAVDMAS
+28 TAVTP

-43 INIPTFTDS
+43 VNIPPFTD
-52 SSYLSSTPPPNRQK
+52 TPHLQSRQK
-66 IRVIMYGSI
+66 IRVIMYASI

-82 ENASHYQSRQHQNQN
+82 ESASRCQQSQ
-97 QNPLQNTKMH
+97 QNTKMD
-107 FVHATLTNM
+107 FVHATLNNM
-116 VDTIISQQEE
+116 IDTIISQQEE
-126 FSHVEFYLALI
+126 FSHVEFYLALV

-151 VTPES
+151 VTADS
-156 KDQILQ
+156 KDEILE
-162 VISRIK
+162 VISRIR
-168 PQAGTN
+168 PIGGTN
-174 FEKCFKEMAHLI
+174 FEKCFKEMALLI

-225 LAGILS
+225 LASILS

-244 GIDHDSA
+244 GTDHDSA

-303 DFEMMQWRS
+303 DFETMQWKN

-358 VPLNYTSPSAETPEI
+358 VPLNYTSAESPET
-373 KDVEVEKELWR
+373 KDAEVEKELWR

-436 IDVPYIIQLADDLFV
+436 IEDPYIIQLADDLFV

-499 DEVPALSRMRGRTA
+499 DEVPAVSRTRGRTA
-513 SFTPGNIA
+513 SFTPGNMESI
-521 SMMMM
+521 MI
-526 PSLDDD
+526 PPLDDD
-532 DVPSACTP
+532 YVPSAYMCSP
-540 VSRARSAY
+540 ISRARSAY
-548 VGCIDNDTT
+548 VGCVDNDTT
-557 QAPPTPTTSA
+557 TQAPHTPPAAASVDA
-567 PTSTPDDQEPKTPT
+567 PV
-581 GAPNAT
+581 
-587 SPTGAPADDNV
+587 DDNM

-605 MLSDLTPS
+605 MLSNLTPS

-621 RIMTRDA
+621 RVMTRDA

-637 SGHAQYYCGDE
+637 RGHAQCYYGDE
-648 NDMSGGGY
+648 DDVNGGGY
-656 YMGGGG
+656 YRGGGG
-662 SAGFA
+662 N
-667 DDFMDSCGGDDTF
+667 DDFMDSCGGDDAF

-699 QSRNPVT
+699 QSQNT
-706 RTATTP
+706 CDRTKTAP

>member
-1 MQTSIKFFTNQRPA
+1 MQTSIKFFTNQRPV
-15 SAAASGTQADTDA
+15 STAASGTEADA
-28 TPAVDMAS
+28 TAADVVS

-43 INIPTFTDS
+43 INIPPFTD
-52 SSYLSSTPPPNRQK
+52 TPHLQSRQK

-75 DCSGSMG
+75 DCSGSMN
-82 ENASHYQSRQHQNQN
+82 ENASRYQQSQQQRT
-97 QNPLQNTKMH
+97 TKMD
-107 FVHATLTNM
+107 FVHATLNNM
-116 VDTIISQQEE
+116 IDTIISQQEE
-126 FSHVEFYLALI
+126 FSHVEFYLALV
-137 QFHSSATCVLHPMR
+137 QFNSSATCVLHPMR
-151 VTPES
+151 VTPDS

-162 VISRIK
+162 VISRIR
-168 PQAGTN
+168 PLGGTN
-174 FEKCFKEMAHLI
+174 FEKCFKEIALLI
-186 SNEAQHISPSDDIPE
+186 SNESQHISPSDDIPE
-201 HCTQR
+201 HCVQR

-225 LAGILS
+225 LASILN
-231 ASAVQ
+231 ATAVQ

-244 GIDHDSA
+244 GTDHDSA

-303 DFEMMQWRS
+303 DFETMQWKS

-332 WQHDELVCNFA
+332 WQHDDLACKFT

-358 VPLNYTSPSAETPEI
+358 VPLNYAETSET
-373 KDVEVEKELWR
+373 KDAEVEKELWR

-412 KTRLVDEITAFQE
+412 KTRLVEEITAFQE

-436 IDVPYIIQLADDLFV
+436 IDDPYIIQLADDLFV

-489 EIIDSTPIAE
+489 EIIESTPIAD
-499 DEVPALSRMRGRTA
+499 DEVPAISRMRGRTA
-513 SFTPGNIA
+513 SFTPGVMA
-521 SMMMM
+521 SMMM
-526 PSLDDD
+526 PPFDDNYAHFAS
-532 DVPSACTP
+532 DVCSPIN
-540 VSRARSAY
+540 RARSSY
-548 VGCIDNDTT
+548 VGCVDNDTTTT
-557 QAPPTPTTSA
+557 QAPPTPPAAA
-567 PTSTPDDQEPKTPT
+567 PTSTPDDNQEPKTPT
-581 GAPNAT
+581 PTT
-587 SPTGAPADDNV
+587 SDTPADDNV
-598 PSETQEK
+598 LSETQER
-605 MLSDLTPS
+605 MVSDLTPS
-613 SRGIGSNL
+613 SRGIKSNL
-621 RIMTRDA
+621 RVMTRDA

-637 SGHAQYYCGDE
+637 NGHAQCYYGEEDDGRYHGC
-648 NDMSGGGY
+648 N
-656 YMGGGG
+656 
-662 SAGFA
+662 
-667 DDFMDSCGGDDTF
+667 DFMDSCGGDDTF

-699 QSRNPVT
+699 QAQKPND
-706 RTATTP
+706 RTTSSP